1 MQDRAYSYPSARREQ
16 ASSLSSVASFA
27 LPFYVHLKENSA
39 IAFAGRLTGAIGD
52 EGRMSDLKLMALDTE
67 DLDVIS
73 AYMQDSVFKVG
84 DMSFAPKQEQF
95 SLAANRFVWEQ
106 SDQRNKPYERHRSAL
121 VFKRVKAVRSSGID
135 RRKRDEVLSLLAIR
149 FEQKGEGPDG
159 TIQLALAA
167 NATIALD
174 VECIEAQLADIGGA
188 WETAHK
194 PRHPDAG

>member
-1 MQDRAYSYPSARREQ
+1 
-16 ASSLSSVASFA
+16 
-27 LPFYVHLKENSA
+27 
-39 IAFAGRLTGAIGD
+39 
-52 EGRMSDLKLMALDTE
+52 MSDLKLMALDTE

-106 SDQRNKPYERHRSAL
+106 SDQRRKPYERHRSAL
-121 VFKRVKAVRSSGID
+121 VFKRVKAVRSNGID

-149 FEQKGEGPDG
+149 FEQAGEGPDG
-159 TIQLALAA
+159 TIELTLAA

-188 WETAHK
+188 LGKAHK
-194 PRHPDAG
+194 PPPPGAGG